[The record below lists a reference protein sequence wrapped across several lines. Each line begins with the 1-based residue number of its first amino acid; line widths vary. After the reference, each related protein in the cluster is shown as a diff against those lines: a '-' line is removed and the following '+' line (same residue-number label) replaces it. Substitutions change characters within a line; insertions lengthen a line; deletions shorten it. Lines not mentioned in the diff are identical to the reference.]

1 MQSND
6 TNCSLF
12 RQLIGRV
19 IKLRFIEINDAQMH
33 LIFNNL
39 SHFFIFLCKKK
50 NKLHFC
56 KCRFR
61 LKLFNETCSFSYFQ

>member
-50 NKLHFC
+50 TNYIFV
-56 KCRFR
+56 
-61 LKLFNETCSFSYFQ
+61 NVDSD